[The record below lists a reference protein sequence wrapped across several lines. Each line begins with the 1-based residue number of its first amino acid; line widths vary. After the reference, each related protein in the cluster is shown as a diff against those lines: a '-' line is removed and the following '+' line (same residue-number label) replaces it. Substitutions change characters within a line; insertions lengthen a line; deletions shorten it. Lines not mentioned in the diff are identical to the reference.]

1 MEHPWNLCLSLS
13 VLVLLAIGWISWLIL
28 RNRKLHQTI
37 TALETDKKKLQ
48 NRINNVRLD
57 YIETKLSPHLFKN
70 ILNSVQSHAY
80 QTYNSLDKLSGVLD
94 YILYESSE
102 KFVTPK
108 SEFDFTVNLIEINK
122 IKINPLF
129 NFRIK
134 SQIDQEDETYNEKVL
149 APLITVDFV
158 ENAFKHT
165 DFFAED
171 SFIYVFMSLK
181 NKVLEMKVENRIS
194 QKSSLTKKNSGFGGV
209 SVEQRLKM
217 LYRKN
222 FGNCWAS
229 PQNSLILK
237 NSSIPLPEK
246 HLFLTPHRLTILRWA
261 LWTEPRFRLA

>member
-1 MEHPWNLCLSLS
+1 MEHTWNFWLN
-13 VLVLLAIGWISWLIL
+13 LLLILLLLGALISWLMIKNRNL
-28 RNRKLHQTI
+28 RREI

-48 NRINNVRLD
+48 NRLNNVRLD

-122 IKINPLF
+122 IKMNPLF

-165 DFFAED
+165 DFLADD
-171 SFIYVFMSLK
+171 SFIYVFMALK
-181 NKVLEMKVENRIS
+181 NKILEVKVENRIS
-194 QKSSLTKKNSGFGGV
+194 QKSPLAKKNSGFGGE
-209 SVEQRLKM
+209 SLEQRLKM
-217 LYRKN
+217 LYKKN
-222 FGNCWAS
+222 FEIRKEINDNIHTAY
-229 PQNSLILK
+229 LK
-237 NSSIPLPEK
+237 INLNEK
-246 HLFLTPHRLTILRWA
+246 YNQVRYTR
-261 LWTEPRFRLA
+261 